1 MRKEMVSLFG
11 RKQAPCPSRLNGIQ
25 IFADSAGKWLLFP
38 VIRGRSGPS
47 HTIAAAEALSP
58 PLTAPELGT
67 ALLSLRDRWQD
78 TPCWEELAP
87 ELTAIPF
94 WKGYARSYRAF
105 FRAHRLICADFG
117 RPNPGDIT
125 LRYWPRHLENNSWG
139 VNMGQVELQV
149 RLDTNMPDL
158 PRKIGMAAWQ
168 LLAAAEVTDPTL
180 PAAGK

>member
-117 RPNPGDIT
+117 RPNPRDIT

-139 VNMGQVELQV
+139 ANMGQVELQV
-149 RLDTNMPDL
+149 RLDTDMPDL
-158 PRKIGMAAWQ
+158 PRKIGMAAWK
-168 LLAAAEVTDPTL
+168 LLAAAEVTDPTI
-180 PAAGK
+180 PSTGK